1 MKCSIHFVVFN
12 INFQKMLIF
21 FVFPLIDLLL
31 LKEVRKGFIFMPLY
45 DRLRRICKQKHAAR
59 M

>member
-31 LKEVRKGFIFMPLY
+31 LKEVRKGFMPLY

>member
-1 MKCSIHFVVFN
+1 
-12 INFQKMLIF
+12 MLIF